1 MTAENHTSV
10 GSWGGG
16 RALLMRKGVRCELDT
31 VGLPDEFLLA
41 GALPTLH
48 DRYGIS
54 TAKIVEKIKYRL
66 RYLSPP
72 RSAAA
77 FLLLFAV
84 SRRGIKRAISGTLAR
99 SAIAASHRQ
108 DGEQWFVS
116 RRILFGRFYAVRHK
130 IC

>member
-1 MTAENHTSV
+1 
-10 GSWGGG
+10 
-16 RALLMRKGVRCELDT
+16 MRKGVRCELDT

-54 TAKIVEKIKYRL
+54 TAKMVEKLSIACVNRFRRRVL
-66 RYLSPP
+66 R
-72 RSAAA
+72 RRFSAFVRGFPVEA
-77 FLLLFAV
+77 LNGLF
-84 SRRGIKRAISGTLAR
+84 RGRLAR
-99 SAIAASHRQ
+99 SAIADSHRQ